1 MNAIRATGL
10 SLLLVAQAASGAGA
24 LRVAP
29 TRLDMPQDQRAVSL
43 TVTNTGGGPTLLQV
57 EVKHWSQE
65 TGADDYSVAND
76 LIVSPPIFTL
86 DAGAEQVVRIGRRN
100 GSLPTAERTW
110 RLFVQEVPTAENA
123 NPREL
128 NVVLRIGV
136 PIFATPPD
144 APPPELEWHL
154 SCQDTFSPVLL
165 ASNHGGKAVRF
176 DELTVRASGAE
187 HTERAIYV
195 LTGAT
200 RALPLND
207 LPPSTQRVEVA
218 AHSGQQKIVGAAECN

>member
-10 SLLLVAQAASGAGA
+10 SLLLVAHAASGAGA

-43 TVTNTGGGPTLLQV
+43 TVTNTGSGPTLLQV

-65 TGADDYSVAND
+65 TGVDDYSAADD
-76 LIVSPPIFTL
+76 LVVSPPIFTL
-86 DAGAEQVVRIGRRN
+86 DAGAEQVVRVGRRN
-100 GSLPTAERTW
+100 GGVTAAERTW
-110 RLFVQEVPTAENA
+110 RLFVQEVPTSESTS
-123 NPREL
+123 PREL

-144 APPPELEWHL
+144 APPPELEWQL
-154 SCQDTFSPVLL
+154 ACQNTFSPVLL
-165 ASNHGGKAVRF
+165 ASNHGGKAVRL

-187 HTERAIYV
+187 HTERAVYV

-200 RALPLND
+200 RALSLND
-207 LPPSTQRVEVA
+207 LPPSTRRVEVA
-218 AHSGQQKIVGAAECN
+218 AQSGQQKIVGAAECH